1 MYAKSYSFIIPM
13 INLCLVDSLVG
24 GGLNII
30 NRFYRAFFGCVV
42 YAKSYSFI
50 IPMINL
56 CLVDSLVGGGLN
68 IINRF

>member
-30 NRFYRAFFGCVV
+30 QVSQDAGVV
-42 YAKSYSFI
+42 PKLS
-50 IPMINL
+50 PKWK
-56 CLVDSLVGGGLN
+56 
-68 IINRF
+68 